1 MDLFLKILF
10 LVLAYFIGS
19 IPYGYIFGKVK
30 GIDIRE
36 HGSKNIGA
44 TNAGRVLGR
53 KYFYLTFLLDSLK
66 GFIVVFLFRFN
77 ILPHEWCLLSP
88 MLYGFVSVIGHV
100 FPIYLKFSGGKAVSC
115 GAGAILGYS
124 PLIFLIAVLSFI
136 IVFLIKRIV
145 SISSIIGATM
155 ALISCVTFSLIKHEF
170 LQDVFTT
177 PETNL
182 WPLNIWFV
190 IFSTLIVLVIFI
202 RHKSNIQRLKNHTES
217 KYELKK

>member
-1 MDLFLKILF
+1 MDIFFKILF
-10 LVLAYFIGS
+10 LLLAYLIGS
-19 IPYGYIFGKVK
+19 IPYGYIIGKLK

-66 GFIVVFLFRFN
+66 GFIFVFLFRFG

-88 MLYGFVSVIGHV
+88 MLYGFTAVVGHV
-100 FPIYLKFSGGKAVSC
+100 FPVFLKFKGGKAVSC
-115 GAGAILGYS
+115 GAGALLGYS
-124 PLIFLIAVLSFI
+124 PVIFLITVLTFI

-145 SISSIIGATM
+145 SISSIAGAGM
-155 ALISCVTFSLIKHEF
+155 ALISCVVFSLIKHEF
-170 LQDVFTT
+170 LMDVFTT
-177 PETNL
+177 PETKI

-190 IFSTLIVLVIFI
+190 IFSTLIVLIIVV
-202 RHKSNIQRLKNHTES
+202 RHKANIERLKNHTES
-217 KYELKK
+217 KFELKK